1 MINKRENKMEVEV
14 DREILLSEK
23 FYKSLSFQ

>member
-14 DREILLSEK
+14 DKEILLSEK

>member
-1 MINKRENKMEVEV
+1 MINKRENKMEVEI
-14 DREILLSEK
+14 DKEILLSEK